1 MNPLVGR
8 LKQRG
13 GGGSLMFQAGVFPYT
28 NKAIENFGN
37 IYENAS
43 KNLDCL
49 LTWITQE
56 NYLYKYNLLPHSIKR
71 INFRVIEI
79 SFRAK
84 NSWLSALKDRK
95 VLIVSPFAELMEQQY
110 KRKDDIYASTN
121 VSLPDFDLKTV
132 TAVNSN
138 GYSWQTCG
146 FNSWFEALNML
157 KSKIADIDFDIALL
171 GCGAYAFP
179 LASFCKEL
187 GKQAI
192 TTCGSTELLFGLYGT
207 RWKNLPEINSAWIR
221 PGEKYMPEGGKKIE
235 DGAYW

>member
-8 LKQRG
+8 LNQR

-43 KNLDCL
+43 KSLDCL

-146 FNSWFEALNML
+146 FNSWFEALYMM

-179 LASFCKEL
+179 QQNYYL
-187 GKQAI
+187 GY
-192 TTCGSTELLFGLYGT
+192 TV
-207 RWKNLPEINSAWIR
+207 RD
-221 PGEKYMPEGGKKIE
+221 GKISRK
-235 DGAYW
+235 